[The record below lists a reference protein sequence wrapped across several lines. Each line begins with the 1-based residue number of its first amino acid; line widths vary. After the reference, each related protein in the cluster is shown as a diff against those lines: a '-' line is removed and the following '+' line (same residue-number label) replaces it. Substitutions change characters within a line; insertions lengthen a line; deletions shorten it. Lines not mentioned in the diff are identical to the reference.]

1 MLELI
6 TTAILS
12 FCYIK
17 SCVDE
22 NIKEE
27 NLREEKRIRDIKIS
41 VFCYAVAKKILY
53 NNVIKQLQDRKIT
66 LEEINKFN
74 LNS

>member
-22 NIKEE
+22 NIEEE
-27 NLREEKRIRDIKIS
+27 NLKEKERIKDIKIS
-41 VFCYAVAKKILY
+41 VFCHAVAKKILY
-53 NNVIKQLQDRKIT
+53 NDVVKQLQDRKIT